1 MIPLNAR
8 SVMKRW
14 IGLTLAGCFLGAGMA
29 PAEAQTG
36 SRSVR
41 GKKSTTS
48 ENSRQVKIEPGD
60 WNQFRGPNR
69 DNLSPETGLADKWPE
84 GGPELLQ
91 TISGIGEGYASVS
104 LVGDL
109 MYTMGNVDG
118 GEQVIALDRS
128 TGKIVWKTRNGDEYT
143 EGQGNGPRGT
153 PTVIDGK
160 VYSLGGNGDLSCL
173 DAESGKVVW
182 QGNILKEFG
191 GGNITWGI
199 SESVLIDDGKVICSP
214 GGKDAT
220 VVALDA
226 MTGKVIWK
234 SQVPEQPAASYASP
248 VVATIGKVKQY
259 VIFTSKGICGVRA
272 SDGEPLW
279 GQNASSNGTANCATP
294 LVVDNYVFSSSDYGT
309 GAELVELK
317 AQGKSI
323 EAKQVYF
330 TKDMKNHHGGMVFLD
345 GYVYGSNGDM
355 LSCVELKTGK
365 PTWRERSMKGS
376 VAYADKKIVF
386 RNEQGPVVLLAADS
400 GEYKELGRFDQ
411 PDRSDRPAWAH
422 PVIADGKLYLRDMDK
437 LLVYNLK

>member
-160 VYSLGGNGDLSCL
+160 VYS
-173 DAESGKVVW
+173 
-182 QGNILKEFG
+182 
-191 GGNITWGI
+191 
-199 SESVLIDDGKVICSP
+199 P

-355 LSCVELKTGK
+355 LSCVG
-365 PTWRERSMKGS
+365 
-376 VAYADKKIVF
+376 A
-386 RNEQGPVVLLAADS
+386 NAA
-400 GEYKELGRFDQ
+400 
-411 PDRSDRPAWAH
+411 
-422 PVIADGKLYLRDMDK
+422 
-437 LLVYNLK
+437 

>member
-1 MIPLNAR
+1 
-8 SVMKRW
+8 MKQW
-14 IGLTLAGCFLGAGMA
+14 ICLTLAGCFLSTGLT
-29 PAEAQTG
+29 PADAQSGT
-36 SRSVR
+36 RSGR
-41 GKKSTTS
+41 GKKSAS
-48 ENSRQVKIEPGD
+48 GEISIPVRIEPGD

-69 DNLSPETGLADKWPE
+69 DNVSPETGLADKWPE
-84 GGPELLQ
+84 GGPDLLQ

-109 MYTMGNVDG
+109 IYTMGNVDG
-118 GEQVIALDRS
+118 AEQVIALDRS
-128 TGKIVWKTRNGDEYT
+128 SGKIVWKTRSGDEYR

-153 PTVIDGK
+153 PTVVDGK

-173 DAESGKVVW
+173 NASRGEVIW
-182 QGNILKEFG
+182 QMNILQQFG

-226 MTGKVIWK
+226 NTGKVLWK
-234 SQVPEQPAASYASP
+234 SHVPEQPAASYASP

-317 AQGKSI
+317 AQGKGVA
-323 EAKQVYF
+323 AKQVYF

-376 VAYADKKIVF
+376 VVYADKKIVF

-400 GEYKELGRFDQ
+400 KEYKELGRFDQ
-411 PDRSDRPAWAH
+411 PDRSSRPAWAH

>member
-1 MIPLNAR
+1 
-8 SVMKRW
+8 MKRW

-226 MTGKVIWK
+226 MTGKVI
-234 SQVPEQPAASYASP
+234 
-248 VVATIGKVKQY
+248 
-259 VIFTSKGICGVRA
+259 
-272 SDGEPLW
+272 
-279 GQNASSNGTANCATP
+279 
-294 LVVDNYVFSSSDYGT
+294 
-309 GAELVELK
+309 
-317 AQGKSI
+317 
-323 EAKQVYF
+323 
-330 TKDMKNHHGGMVFLD
+330 
-345 GYVYGSNGDM
+345 
-355 LSCVELKTGK
+355 
-365 PTWRERSMKGS
+365 
-376 VAYADKKIVF
+376 
-386 RNEQGPVVLLAADS
+386 
-400 GEYKELGRFDQ
+400 
-411 PDRSDRPAWAH
+411 
-422 PVIADGKLYLRDMDK
+422 
-437 LLVYNLK
+437 